1 MCGQR
6 KVGRRQRARRRFAC
20 RLYPSHGPSW
30 FITSRWC
37 FEFASTVRKT
47 KRLRRRLNWYCLEK
61 TPGIPG
67 SINKILYEEAPGL
80 PEVQPLNLDRNGTN
94 FVYPLLTN
102 GTPFHIHLGRQ
113 NHNDKPVRFSGIFIF
128 FMSRPGSV
136 KSWIPSFKTNG
147 KVIEKINKENK
158 NRKIKWWIIFARYFS
173 FQHKPSSTGAKKEK
187 WIQTQDER
195 YICEILIHRKRKWF
209 I

>member
-1 MCGQR
+1 MFR
-6 KVGRRQRARRRFAC
+6 V
-20 RLYPSHGPSW
+20 RLYGAKNEAP
-30 FITSRWC
+30 
-37 FEFASTVRKT
+37 E
-47 KRLRRRLNWYCLEK
+47 
-61 TPGIPG
+61 
-67 SINKILYEEAPGL
+67 EEAELVLFRKDPRNPG
-80 PEVQPLNLDRNGTN
+80 EYQQN
-94 FVYPLLTN
+94 FIRGGSRPPWGPTPQSWQKRHQFRVPFIDKWN
-102 GTPFHIHLGRQ
+102 PFHIHLGRQ

-147 KVIEKINKENK
+147 KVIEKIKKENK